1 MAHSILTNDGTSLG
15 VLNSLKRVQALD
27 YIVVLFCMVLIP
39 SAVAQSLMGL
49 DERATFAILTPIML
63 VASVFSNRLLVH
75 KTIPL
80 LVVILMLLGSIASY
94 IAFSLSQFLMGFT
107 LGIAVIVGHQLSVT
121 LGKPRVLR
129 AVTWFALALLIG
141 GVVGIAYSASGG
153 QPLFEVRVGYRT
165 TYLYLTTFSFA
176 NIGGIIRPS
185 GIFDEPGS
193 LAMFVA
199 IVTMFNDTL
208 RQNQKLTNVMV
219 VLLVFTGALAGLVL
233 AILYIVSSKAM
244 KSKRK
249 KSVVYISALLIAYLI
264 LSVATPQ
271 NIVTTTFETFY
282 SDRLQVVD
290 GRLVGD
296 NRSNQVSEFFTI
308 VDDEILLRGT
318 KNSTQTDV
326 SEDQSSNPF
335 SITYGYGLL
344 ISLPYFGLL
353 LWLAV
358 ITVRN
363 RFNNSYTSLGLILLL
378 LQRPYI
384 YHMSWSIL
392 IAATV
397 WLVYRASRDL
407 RSRSFKQQ

>member
-1 MAHSILTNDGTSLG
+1 LTFDIPANSGVSLSG
-15 VLNSLKRVQALD
+15 LNRANRVRTLD
-27 YIVVLFCMVLIP
+27 FIVVAFCMVFIP

-49 DERATFAILTPIML
+49 DEKATFATLAPIILVVSM
-63 VASVFSNRLLVH
+63 FSNRLLVH
-75 KTIPL
+75 KTIPF
-80 LVVILMLLGSIASY
+80 LVFILMLLGIIASSV
-94 IAFSLSQFLMGFT
+94 ALSFSQFLMSFT
-107 LGIAVIVGHQLSVT
+107 LGIAVVVGHQLFAT

-141 GVVGIAYSASGG
+141 GVVGIAYAASGG
-153 QPLFEVRVGYRT
+153 QPLFEIRVGYRT

-176 NIGGIIRPS
+176 HIGGIIRPS

-208 RQNQKLTNVMV
+208 RQNQKLNALLV
-219 VLLVFTGALAGLVL
+219 VLVIFTGALAGIVL
-233 AILYIVSSKAM
+233 AILYTVSSNAM

-249 KSVVYISALLIAYLI
+249 KGVVYISTLLIAYLI
-264 LSVATPQ
+264 LSVSAPQ

-282 SDRLQVVD
+282 SNRLQVVD
-290 GRLVGD
+290 GRLAGD
-296 NRSNQVSEFFTI
+296 NRSNQVFEFFTI

-318 KNSTQTDV
+318 NNSTQTYV
-326 SEDQSSNPF
+326 TEDQSSNPF

-363 RFNNSYTSLGLILLL
+363 RFHNSYTSLGLLLLL

-392 IAATV
+392 IASV
-397 WLVYRASRDL
+397 IWLLYHTSRNV
-407 RSRSFKQQ
+407 RFRRVKR